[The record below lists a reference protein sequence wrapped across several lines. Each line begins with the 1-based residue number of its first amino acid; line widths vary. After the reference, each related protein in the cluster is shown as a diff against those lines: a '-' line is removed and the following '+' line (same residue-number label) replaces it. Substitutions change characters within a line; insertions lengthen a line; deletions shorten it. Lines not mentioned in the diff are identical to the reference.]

1 VLFLLHRLERAHG
14 GVMAAYAAPVRAYP
28 RSVPGVDVVGVDP
41 TIRDHGSATAS
52 PLKHVPAVL
61 GRGGTLA
68 GALER
73 LGLPPQQRHRAIL
86 ALGHELDMSRLPAST
101 GLRAAVDEAGRVRS
115 VAVRAEPGRFV
126 RWSEPDGEGRVEIV
140 ELPVRTAVRHGGGR
154 VIHSVRQALDELDWA
169 EELTLAFADIFQW
182 DIDLLIEPRSGD
194 RVRVV
199 YEVEILD
206 EVPAD
211 LPPFRRAA
219 SVPGELLRLGRVL
232 AASYDGHIARSVAY
246 WVDGTRGGG
255 YFDAT
260 GAPLRK
266 TFLKSPLNYG
276 RISSGFSRARRNPVT
291 RRVVPHHGID
301 FAAAPGTPVVAA
313 ADGRI
318 VAAGWQGALGRTI
331 RIRHGSEYVTVYG
344 HLRGF
349 ARGIRVGAEVGQN
362 QVIGYVGSTGR
373 ATGPHLHYT
382 LIHRDRPVD
391 PMTFRNPPAQPLP
404 TELTPRLE
412 RAKLAWAPLL
422 ERDPLTVAGADWS
435 GAEGSALRRG
445 I

>member
-1 VLFLLHRLERAHG
+1 LGLIPLLGVLFGLQGLERACG
-14 GVMAAYAAPVRAYP
+14 GAMVAHAAPVRAYP
-28 RSVPGVDVVGVDP
+28 RSVPGVDVVDVNPATRG
-41 TIRDHGSATAS
+41 HGSTTAS
-52 PLKHVPAVL
+52 PLEHLPAVL

-73 LGLPPQQRHRAIL
+73 LGLPPEQRQRAIL
-86 ALGHELDMSRLPAST
+86 ALGHELDLARLPAST
-101 GLRAAVDEAGRVRS
+101 GLSAGVDETGRVRS

-126 RWSEPDGEGRVEIV
+126 RWSEPGGEDRVEVV

-232 AASYDGHIARSVAY
+232 AASYDGQVARSVAY
-246 WVDGTRGGG
+246 WVDETKGGG
-255 YFDAT
+255 YFDAA

-266 TFLKSPLNYG
+266 TFLKSPLNYR
-276 RISSGFSRARRNPVT
+276 RISSGFSRARRSPAWV
-291 RRVVPHHGID
+291 R
-301 FAAAPGTPVVAA
+301 
-313 ADGRI
+313 
-318 VAAGWQGALGRTI
+318 AG
-331 RIRHGSEYVTVYG
+331 HPSG
-344 HLRGF
+344 HRGGPE
-349 ARGIRVGAEVGQN
+349 RG
-362 QVIGYVGSTGR
+362 
-373 ATGPHLHYT
+373 
-382 LIHRDRPVD
+382 DR
-391 PMTFRNPPAQPLP
+391 
-404 TELTPRLE
+404 
-412 RAKLAWAPLL
+412 
-422 ERDPLTVAGADWS
+422 
-435 GAEGSALRRG
+435 LRRFDRTG
-445 I
+445 DGTAPALHADSP